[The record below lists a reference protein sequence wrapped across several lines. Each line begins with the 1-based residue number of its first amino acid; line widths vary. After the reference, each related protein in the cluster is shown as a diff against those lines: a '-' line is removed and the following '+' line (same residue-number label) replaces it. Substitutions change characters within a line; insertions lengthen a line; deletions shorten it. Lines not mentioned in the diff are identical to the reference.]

1 MSSISLNL
9 SSLIQETG
17 GSRRGSPDGQFRIA
31 SGRAAAK
38 LCVRQSAGM
47 SHKEPTSRE
56 DIPDALRR
64 QFAVVQRRLWRV
76 ETAMAVCLAAAGL
89 FGSYLVLFFSDR
101 LWDSPGWLRLGLLAI
116 GIGITLGSLAWWTAR
131 WVFHKRDTRA
141 LAKLVQRR
149 YRRLGDRL
157 LGIVELADEKKRPAI
172 FSPSLYRAAI
182 GQVAGEA
189 LKLDFK
195 QTVNPRPARQRA
207 MIAAALILV
216 AMAAWAVIPDASW
229 NALERW
235 GLPLAEKPRRTLVQ
249 LAGFP
254 GEKVVARG
262 EPFDVGGAVE
272 YRSFWRPGTASARF
286 NDSKPIRSDVAGTNV
301 NFTIP
306 GQVEDGDL
314 TVKVGDA
321 RHAVEIRPVQRP
333 AMREL
338 HARIELPAYLQHP
351 VQTETV
357 QAAYLPVLRGSTV
370 LFKGRVSRELKQA
383 QVTIDEVAKPMTVR
397 NENFSSPA
405 HEVGGASHFAFT
417 WRDEHGLAG
426 AAAWQLNIEA
436 IDDAA
441 PRPDLGALG
450 RDLAILE
457 TEVLELNATVR
468 DDFGVKEAGLE
479 WRALGQA
486 EEPPPQIAATLTT
499 RANGSQETEF
509 ETGFHFSPAV
519 LGIGKDTTVELAVW
533 ATDHLPGRKPS
544 RTMPY
549 RLHILGTEDHAEMVR
564 QKLEDILENLE
575 EVSRTE
581 EDISEDTRDL
591 AESDDD
597 TLAKR
602 KTNEKIEQTAD
613 EQRDNAEE
621 LKDLAKEGAKAL
633 LEAMRNPAFDEQ
645 TLRDWAQNLQQM
657 NELADQQMKQA
668 QSKLG
673 QAAQGGEPQEKKE
686 NLADALEKEEEA
698 LDELA
703 DLQDKV
709 NKDLDNL
716 QALTLAQ
723 RLRKI
728 SKEEQALRKKI
739 KAIIQETIGLT
750 PDDLPERHTRANTRF
765 TKSQGR
771 TQAKAVELQGEI
783 SRFYERTGKGQYG
796 EVSREMETE
805 KTGEALEEIEQQITS
820 NISMLAIRNL
830 GNWSGRFEEWA
841 KKLEPP
847 KQDSDSGGQGGG
859 QGGEQKMNDLMKLL
873 FSMLR
878 LRESELRHRQQT
890 SLLEQQKREADIYT
904 KGVERVVQMHANS
917 MLELN
922 RMQFETTEPAMLDP
936 LQETFDSMEITDNL
950 LDKPQTDSVTTDSQT
965 GTIRYMSD
973 VINLINEEV
982 RRDSGQQGQSQAQ
995 QEMAFMMAMMAM
1007 KQQMGQGMQQSQ
1019 TGGGSQAGGTTSQA
1033 ASALTGDA
1041 VGREEGGR
1049 AVSRG
1054 SGAAARLPEEFREAL
1069 QDYFRAVETL
1079 EGDGK

>member
-1 MSSISLNL
+1 
-9 SSLIQETG
+9 
-17 GSRRGSPDGQFRIA
+17 
-31 SGRAAAK
+31 
-38 LCVRQSAGM
+38 M
-47 SHKEPTSRE
+47 SHKEQFSRE
-56 DIPDALRR
+56 SIPDALRQ
-64 QFAVVQRRLWRV
+64 QFAVVERRLWRV

-101 LWDSPGWLRLGLLAI
+101 LWDSPGWLRLGLLAT
-116 GIGITLGSLAWWTAR
+116 GIGITLGSLVWWTAR
-131 WVFHKRDTRA
+131 WVFQRRDTRA
-141 LAKLVQRR
+141 LAMLVQRR
-149 YRRLGDRL
+149 YRLLGDRL
-157 LGIVELADEKKRPAI
+157 LGIVELADEEKRPAI

-207 MIAAALILV
+207 VVAATLV
-216 AMAAWAVIPDASW
+216 AVAVAVWGIIPQAGW
-229 NALERW
+229 NTLKRW
-235 GLPLAEKPRRTLVQ
+235 GQPVSDIPRHTLVG
-249 LAGFP
+249 LTGFTN
-254 GEKVVARG
+254 EMVVAKG
-262 EPFDVGGAVE
+262 EPFDVNGAVE
-272 YRSFWRPGTASARF
+272 YRSWIFRPATAWHRF
-286 NDSKPIRSDVAGTNV
+286 NESKPVRANIAGTNV
-301 NFTIP
+301 NFTVS

-314 TVKVGDA
+314 TVNVGDA
-321 RHAVEIRPVQRP
+321 RHEVTVRPVQRP

-338 HARIELPAYLQHP
+338 HARIKLPAYLRHP
-351 VQTETV
+351 ERNETV
-357 QAAYLPVLRGSTV
+357 QAAFLPVLRGSTV
-370 LFKGRVSRELKQA
+370 SFHGRVSRDLNQA
-383 QVTIDEVAKPMTVR
+383 EVAIDEVARPMTVR
-397 NENFSSPA
+397 NDNFSSPA
-405 HEVGGASHFAFT
+405 HEVDGTSHFVFT
-417 WRDEHGLAG
+417 WLDKYDLAG
-426 AAAWQLNIEA
+426 AAAWQLNVEA
-436 IDDAA
+436 IDDLA
-441 PRPDLGALG
+441 PRPDLGTLG

-468 DDFGVKEAGLE
+468 DDFGVKETGIE

-486 EEPPPQIAATLTT
+486 EEPPLQIAAALTARAKGT
-499 RANGSQETEF
+499 RETEF

-564 QKLEDILENLE
+564 QKLESILENLE

-581 EDISEDTRDL
+581 EDIAEDTREL
-591 AESDDD
+591 ADSDND

-602 KTNEKIEQTAD
+602 KTTEKIEKTAD
-613 EQRDNAEE
+613 EQRGNAEE
-621 LKDLAKEGAKAL
+621 LKDLAQEGAKAL
-633 LEAMRNPAFDEQ
+633 MEAMRNPAFDEQ
-645 TLRDWAQNLQQM
+645 TLRDWAQNLQKM

-673 QAAQGGEPQEKKE
+673 QAAEGGEPQEKKE
-686 NLADALEKEEEA
+686 NLAEALEKEEEA

-728 SKEEQALRKKI
+728 SKEEIALRKKI
-739 KAIIQETIGLT
+739 KDIIQETIGLT
-750 PDDLPERHTRANTRF
+750 PENLPERYTRANTRF

-805 KTGEALEEIEQQITS
+805 KTGQSLEEIEQQIAS

-830 GNWSGRFEEWA
+830 GDWSGNFEEWA

-847 KQDSDSGGQGGG
+847 KKDSDSGGQGGG
-859 QGGEQKMNDLMKLL
+859 QGGEKKMNDLMKLL

-890 SLLEQQKREADIYT
+890 ALLEQQKAETDIYT
-904 KGVERVVQMHANS
+904 GGVERLTQMHADS

-922 RMQFETTEPAMLDP
+922 RMQFESTEPAMLDP

-950 LDKPQTDSVTTDSQT
+950 LDKPQTDSVTTDAQT
-965 GTIRYMSD
+965 GTIRFMSD

-982 RRDSGQQGQSQAQ
+982 KRDSGQQGQSQAQ

-1007 KQQMGQGMQQSQ
+1007 KQQMGQGMQQNQ
-1019 TGGGSQAGGTTSQA
+1019 TGGGSQAGGTTSQS

-1041 VGREEGGR
+1041 VGREEGER
-1049 AVSRG
+1049 SISRG
-1054 SGAAARLPEEFREAL
+1054 SGAAARLPEEFREVL
-1069 QDYFRAVETL
+1069 QDYFKAVEAI
-1079 EGDGK
+1079 EGDGKR

>member
-1 MSSISLNL
+1 MN
-9 SSLIQETG
+9 
-17 GSRRGSPDGQFRIA
+17 
-31 SGRAAAK
+31 
-38 LCVRQSAGM
+38 
-47 SHKEPTSRE
+47 HKETHSRE
-56 DIPDALRR
+56 AIPDALQQ
-64 QFAVVQRRLWRV
+64 QFAVVRRRLLRV
-76 ETAMAVCLAAAGL
+76 ETTMALCLAAAGL

-101 LWDSPGWLRLGLLAI
+101 LWDSPGWLRLGLLAA
-116 GIGITLGSLAWWTAR
+116 GIGITLGSVGWWLVR
-131 WVFHKRDTRA
+131 WVFRRRDTRA

-157 LGIVELADEKKRPAI
+157 LGIVELADEAKRPAI

-195 QTVNPRPARQRA
+195 QTVNPLPARRRA
-207 MIAAALILV
+207 IVAAALIGV
-216 AMAAWAVIPDASW
+216 AAVAWALIPEAGW
-229 NALERW
+229 NALQRW
-235 GLPLAEKPRRTLVQ
+235 GLPLADKPRRTLVR

-272 YRSFWRPGTASARF
+272 YRSFWRPGTGSARF
-286 NDSKPIRSDVAGTNV
+286 NDNKPIRADITGTNIS
-301 NFTIP
+301 FAIP
-306 GQVEDGDL
+306 GQVEEGDL

-321 RHAVEIRPVQRP
+321 RHPVAIRPVQRP

-338 HARIELPAYLQHP
+338 HARIELPDYLQYP

-370 LFKGRVSRELKQA
+370 SFRGRVSRDLNEA
-383 QVTIDEVAKPMTVR
+383 QVAIDEVPQPMSIR
-397 NENFSSPA
+397 NEHFSSPA
-405 HEVGGASHFAFT
+405 HEVGGAAHFAFT
-417 WRDEHGLAG
+417 WRDEHDLAG
-426 AAAWQLNIEA
+426 AAAWQLNVEA
-436 IDDAA
+436 TDDDA
-441 PRPDLGALG
+441 PRPDLGTLG

-468 DDFGVKEAGLE
+468 DDFGVKEAGVE

-486 EEPPPQIAATLTT
+486 EESRLQTASTLTAL
-499 RANGSQETEF
+499 ANGTQETEF

-533 ATDHLPGRKPS
+533 ATDHLPGREPS

-581 EDISEDTRDL
+581 EDIAEETREL
-591 AESDDD
+591 AKADDD

-602 KTNEKIEQTAD
+602 KTDEKIEQTAD
-613 EQRDNAEE
+613 EQRDNAEA
-621 LKDLAKEGAKAL
+621 LKDLAEEGAKAL
-633 LEAMRNPAFDEQ
+633 MEAMRNPAFDEQ

-668 QSKLG
+668 ESKLG
-673 QAAQGGEPQEKKE
+673 QAQQSTDPQEKKE
-686 NLADALEKEEEA
+686 NLAEALENEEEA

-709 NKDLDNL
+709 NNDLDNL

-728 SKEEQALRKKI
+728 SKEELALRKKI
-739 KAIIQETIGLT
+739 RDNIQETIGLT
-750 PDDLPERHTRANTRF
+750 PDDLPERHTRANTRL

-771 TQAKAVELQGEI
+771 THERAVELQGEI

-805 KTGEALEEIEQQITS
+805 KTGEALEEIEQQIAA

-847 KQDSDSGGQGGG
+847 KEDSEGGGQGSG

-878 LRESELRHRQQT
+878 LRESELQHRQQT
-890 SLLEQQKREADIYT
+890 VLLEQQKGEADLYT
-904 KGVERVVQMHANS
+904 KGIERVMEMHADS

-950 LDKPQTDSVTTDSQT
+950 LGKPQTDEVTFEAQT
-965 GTIRYMSD
+965 GTIRAMSD

-982 RRDSGQQGQSQAQ
+982 KRDSGQQGQSQAQ

-1007 KQQMGQGMQQSQ
+1007 KEQMGQGMQQSQ
-1019 TGGGSQAGGTTSQA
+1019 NAGGSQAGGTTQQA
-1033 ASALTGDA
+1033 ASSLVGDA
-1041 VGREEGGR
+1041 VGREAGGR
-1049 AVSRG
+1049 TVSRG
-1054 SGAAARLPEEFREAL
+1054 SGAATRLPEEFREAL
-1069 QDYFRAVETL
+1069 QDYFKAVETL
-1079 EGDGK
+1079 EGGRK